1 MWQPRQ
7 PTDSKIRCPSSALP
21 RPGNPIAGS
30 CSAELAK
37 RYATTASISTSLR
50 TASSEVLVF
59 ELYQT
64 LGIQVLALTA
74 RGSRIHRAT
83 HSSSSFE
90 PTRVRFGPG
99 FRRSSNPTVLWQAWQ
114 PARSYMP

>member
-1 MWQPRQ
+1 M
-7 PTDSKIRCPSSALP
+7 
-21 RPGNPIAGS
+21 AGS
-30 CSAELAK
+30 WSSELAN

-50 TASSEVLVF
+50 TASSGELVF

-64 LGIQVLALTA
+64 LGIHVLALTA

-90 PTRVRFGPG
+90 AIRVRFGPG
-99 FRRSSNPTVLWQAWQ
+99 LR
-114 PARSYMP
+114 